1 MILDEIISK
10 VLERE
15 GSKYTDDPADRG
27 GPTKFGIT
35 LRSWREHIGNPFVTG
50 DDLKAINEH
59 QARSFYRYRYI
70 IRPNFDRIED
80 DHLQELVVDSG
91 VHHGTRRAAKWLQ
104 RVVGVRQDGIIGDI
118 TLGAVNAADPRSLY
132 LRIVSYRI
140 RLFGR
145 LVSRDPE
152 LAKARQAGF
161 NLQAKFM
168 SGWANRACAFLES
181 AAQRLKLT
189 NEHE

>member
-1 MILDEIISK
+1 MKSADDIISG

-15 GSKYTDDPADRG
+15 GSKFTDDPADRG

-35 LRSWREHIGNPFVTG
+35 LKSWREHIGNPFATAN
-50 DDLKAINEH
+50 DLKVINEH
-59 QARSFYRYRYI
+59 QARSFYRTRYI
-70 IRPNFDRIED
+70 IRPNFDRIENE
-80 DHLQELVVDSG
+80 HLQELVVDAG

-104 RVVGVRQDGIIGDI
+104 RVAGVRQDGIIGDI
-118 TLGAVNAADPRSLY
+118 TLGAVNAVDPRSLY
-132 LRIVSYRI
+132 LRIVAYRM

-152 LAKARQAGF
+152 LAKAREAGF

-168 SGWANRACAFLES
+168 SGWANRACDFLDA
-181 AAQRLKLT
+181 AAQRLDNREL
-189 NEHE
+189 H